1 MEPTRRTRSLAGK
14 SAKICA
20 GRTGT
25 DLRCFE
31 HRRTSRSPGERHP
44 YVQRHVQ
51 AAQLA
56 ALGQRKSRHARAP
69 GRLYGSHGSA
79 RTRPAGEDGP
89 RVELLGGLA
98 WPRVR
103 PSGGRRNR
111 FRGLTKPAFNTRR
124 RLRLHRRPREEAR
137 LTMKAYTRTVR
148 AVRMPDLTHAAF
160 ERFKPV
166 ATTVP
171 AACRQRPSSAVT
183 REGSRSGREP
193 VTARASAKAYPDWR
207 RRRVD
212 GEKDRASCLQTPPGS
227 AGSRECRAQLQA
239 TGTARPWPSIAA
251 IGWVELLA
259 RRLRWRSSA
268 SPTIRHS
275 SDIRC

>member
-1 MEPTRRTRSLAGK
+1 M
-14 SAKICA
+14 
-20 GRTGT
+20 
-25 DLRCFE
+25 
-31 HRRTSRSPGERHP
+31 
-44 YVQRHVQ
+44 
-51 AAQLA
+51 
-56 ALGQRKSRHARAP
+56 
-69 GRLYGSHGSA
+69 
-79 RTRPAGEDGP
+79 
-89 RVELLGGLA
+89 
-98 WPRVR
+98 R

-111 FRGLTKPAFNTRR
+111 FRGLTKPASIPAAASASTGDQEKSQADNEGVHEDGTSSA
-124 RLRLHRRPREEAR
+124 HAR
-137 LTMKAYTRTVR
+137 
-148 AVRMPDLTHAAF
+148 LTHAAF

-183 REGSRSGREP
+183 REGFRREREP

-212 GEKDRASCLQTPPGS
+212 GEKDRASGLQTPPGC